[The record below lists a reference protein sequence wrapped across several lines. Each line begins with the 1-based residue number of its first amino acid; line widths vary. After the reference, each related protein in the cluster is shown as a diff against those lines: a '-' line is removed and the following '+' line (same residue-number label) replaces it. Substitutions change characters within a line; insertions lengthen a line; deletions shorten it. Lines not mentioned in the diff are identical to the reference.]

1 MSLEAVQKV
10 TETEQKARARKA
22 EAVEQSKKL
31 IADAERQ
38 GRERLSAAKAEADAQ
53 VKVMLTKA
61 EESAAKHSEAVMEE
75 TRRSCDS
82 LRQAAEGKLEDAAAL
97 IIRRVVGV

>member
-22 EAVEQSKKL
+22 EAKKL

>member
-1 MSLEAVQKV
+1 
-10 TETEQKARARKA
+10 
-22 EAVEQSKKL
+22 
-31 IADAERQ
+31 
-38 GRERLSAAKAEADAQ
+38 
-53 VKVMLTKA
+53 MLTKA
-61 EESAAKHSEAVMEE
+61 EESAAKPSEAVMEE

>member
-22 EAVEQSKKL
+22 EAVEQAKKL

-61 EESAAKHSEAVMEE
+61 EKGRGSGCQTHRDRHGGNAAV
-75 TRRSCDS
+75 
-82 LRQAAEGKLEDAAAL
+82 LRQPAPGGG
-97 IIRRVVGV
+97 R

>member
-22 EAVEQSKKL
+22 DV
-31 IADAERQ
+31 
-38 GRERLSAAKAEADAQ
+38 Q